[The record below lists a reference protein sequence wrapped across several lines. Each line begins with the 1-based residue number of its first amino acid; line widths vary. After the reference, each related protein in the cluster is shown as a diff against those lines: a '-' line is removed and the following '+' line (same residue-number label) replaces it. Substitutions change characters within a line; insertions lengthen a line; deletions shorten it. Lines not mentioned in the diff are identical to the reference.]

1 MANEQGA
8 NMGDQSDVDMAQ
20 LKEQMRAVAG
30 DVSDIKSAL
39 KELVQLDKTL
49 AELSIHNQNTQ
60 KTITMLWEKHDAIKT
75 WQTQHELDM
84 SRNKVEAEK
93 DLDKVADKVEE
104 WINKGKGALW
114 VAGIFIGVI
123 QISIVASIG
132 WVFTHLSA
140 AEQMNVVQQLKIEQL
155 EKQTNER
162 KETP

>member
-1 MANEQGA
+1 MAHQEVS
-8 NMGDQSDVDMAQ
+8 MGDQSDVDMAQ

-30 DVSDIKSAL
+30 DVADIKSAL

-60 KTITMLWEKHDAIKT
+60 KTITMLWEKHDAIKV
-75 WQTQHELDM
+75 WQQQHDLEL
-84 SRNKVEAEK
+84 SREKVEFEKELNKV
-93 DLDKVADKVEE
+93 DDKVEE
-104 WINKGKGALW
+104 WVNKGKGALW

-123 QISIVASIG
+123 QVSIVASIG

-155 EKQTNER
+155 EKTTQ
-162 KETP
+162 